1 MPDFEE
7 RGLPKQKRSILVVE
21 DNELNRSMLCSLM
34 EESYEVLEAAD
45 GWEGI
50 DTMRRLSDGLS
61 LVILDLFMPKMD
73 GFEFLHARQNDQAL
87 SSVPVIVATS
97 SDAVEDEIECLRL
110 GANDFVRKPYNVDVI
125 LNRVGN
131 IIRMRESS
139 YMVSQLRWD
148 ALTGLY
154 NEEFFYRRSDK
165 VLEAYP
171 GRSFDMVCTDV
182 RNFKT
187 LNERYGREHCD
198 ELLHSLAREFERL
211 IPGVATSGRIG
222 GDSFGFLIEHQGY
235 DWTSDLDAAV
245 RSSEVAHLY
254 VRVGIVPE
262 VDHGL
267 AASELCNRAIIA
279 LHELRD
285 SVGVGVAWYDDAL
298 RRRRANERLLAETM
312 ERGIENRE
320 FLVYYQPKHDLP
332 TGMLSGAE
340 ALVRWMHPELGF
352 TRPDVF
358 VPLFE
363 RNGLIWQLDRYVCE
377 EVCREL
383 ARFEAMGLPVV
394 PISINVSP
402 LDFDDHDLPEHVIE
416 MTDRYGIDHSLLHIE
431 LTETAYAEDPDNV
444 VHALERLRASGFKIE
459 LDDFGSGYS
468 SLSLLNTL
476 PLDIIKID
484 SGIVRTAA
492 RRGDFRIIQS
502 AVHIAQL
509 LGLETVIEGVESE
522 DVLWRL
528 RDLGCDAIQ
537 GFYYSWPLRREDFE
551 EYVVSAQS

>member
-1 MPDFEE
+1 
-7 RGLPKQKRSILVVE
+7 
-21 DNELNRSMLCSLM
+21 
-34 EESYEVLEAAD
+34 
-45 GWEGI
+45 
-50 DTMRRLSDGLS
+50 
-61 LVILDLFMPKMD
+61 
-73 GFEFLHARQNDQAL
+73 
-87 SSVPVIVATS
+87 
-97 SDAVEDEIECLRL
+97 
-110 GANDFVRKPYNVDVI
+110 
-125 LNRVGN
+125 
-131 IIRMRESS
+131 
-139 YMVSQLRWD
+139 
-148 ALTGLY
+148 
-154 NEEFFYRRSDK
+154 
-165 VLEAYP
+165 
-171 GRSFDMVCTDV
+171 
-182 RNFKT
+182 
-187 LNERYGREHCD
+187 
-198 ELLHSLAREFERL
+198 
-211 IPGVATSGRIG
+211 
-222 GDSFGFLIEHQGY
+222 
-235 DWTSDLDAAV
+235 
-245 RSSEVAHLY
+245 
-254 VRVGIVPE
+254 
-262 VDHGL
+262 
-267 AASELCNRAIIA
+267 
-279 LHELRD
+279 
-285 SVGVGVAWYDDAL
+285 
-298 RRRRANERLLAETM
+298 M